1 MTLFLLLFQIVD
13 DTINNNYD
21 VCYVNL
27 LELADDDKELT
38 EFYIMTLVFNSYN
51 YLYCGDLLMIVNL
64 LELADDDKELT
75 ELAESRP

>member
-27 LELADDDKELT
+27 LELADE
-38 EFYIMTLVFNSYN
+38 
-51 YLYCGDLLMIVNL
+51 
-64 LELADDDKELT
+64 DKELT